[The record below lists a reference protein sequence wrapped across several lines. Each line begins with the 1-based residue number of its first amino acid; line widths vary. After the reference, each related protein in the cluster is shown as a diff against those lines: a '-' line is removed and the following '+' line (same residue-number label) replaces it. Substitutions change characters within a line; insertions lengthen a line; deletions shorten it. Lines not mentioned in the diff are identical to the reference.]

1 MDDMQ
6 ALAIKQIADVERLIA
21 QMQEFIAADTTEG
34 LALLLIGVEFNLGQ
48 AKADAWAL
56 YQRMKLGE
64 ARVEAAQMSLALQSD
79 VLQGRNA
86 DERKQKESLF
96 KASNPAIIGAQDATV
111 TARNMSDC
119 MANAHSTVRK
129 ALTLV
134 MEMVNNEDPD

>member
-1 MDDMQ
+1 MQ
-6 ALAIKQIADVERLIA
+6 GFVEP
-21 QMQEFIAADTTEG
+21 DTMEG

-48 AKADAWAL
+48 AKGDAWAF

-86 DERKQKESLF
+86 DERKRKESAF
-96 KASNPAIIGAQDATV
+96 KASNPAIADAQDATV

-119 MANAHSTVRK
+119 MANAHSTVNK
-129 ALTLV
+129 ALALI
-134 MEMVNNEDPD
+134 MGMVNNEDSG